1 MIDGGGAMD
10 ILKVIKERRSI
21 RKYRKDSV
29 PDEIIIDI
37 IDAARAAPS
46 WANTQVCQYI
56 VVKDQATKEQLSS
69 TLTPTNPARAALVDS
84 PIVICVLAK
93 KGISGF
99 YRGKPSTDK
108 EGYWFMFDAGIA
120 MEHIVLAAWSFGLG
134 TVHVGAFDAKKAES
148 VLKIPE
154 GFSIVEMT
162 PLGYF
167 DEVPR
172 PTPRKKLEEIV
183 HLDSFGRPYPL

>member
-1 MIDGGGAMD
+1 MD
-10 ILKVIKERRSI
+10 INRVIQERRSV
-21 RKYRKDSV
+21 RKYKNDMV
-29 PDEIIIDI
+29 PDEVIVDI

-56 VVKDQATKEQLSS
+56 VVKDQKTKEFLSD
-69 TLTPTNPARAALVDS
+69 TLTPTNPARAALIGAPVVLC
-84 PIVICVLAK
+84 ILAK
-93 KGISGF
+93 RGVSGF
-99 YRGKPSTDK
+99 YRGEPSTDK

-134 TVHVGAFDAKKAES
+134 TVHVGAFDAKKAEA
-148 VLKIPE
+148 VLNIPD

-167 DEVPR
+167 DDLPKA
-172 PTPRKKLEEIV
+172 TPRKKFEDITY
-183 HLDSFGRPYPL
+183 LDSFGHPFQK